1 MSLPA
6 PSGKRSLPQF
16 VSVPPSNSYA
26 PFRAYCF
33 QNISSFNTDRTPFA
47 CQAMYLNIHDL
58 PTDVLVHI
66 FSLLRGQDIARCI
79 EVSKLVLFL
88 LSHLTF
94 NKVCHCFADLVRS
107 DLYLQYTIE
116 LAQNGMV
123 DGHSHTLTTSE
134 RLQRLREYSSRFRSG
149 RFDHEDLAAHPHYVH
164 QMRNGQ
170 WNTSSVDE
178 SSQSTLHGSD
188 LRIETV
194 TAHSQDGPSDM
205 FLSVF
210 TPGSAQAG
218 TQSKRSLLRI
228 GTADEYAI
236 LITNWAID
244 GAQDLLVMT
253 ERADIAIPEHLRP
266 Q

>member
-1 MSLPA
+1 M
-6 PSGKRSLPQF
+6 
-16 VSVPPSNSYA
+16 
-26 PFRAYCF
+26 
-33 QNISSFNTDRTPFA
+33 

-66 FSLLRGQDIARCI
+66 FSLLRGQGIARCI

-149 RFDHEDLAAHPHYVH
+149 RFDHEDLTAHPHYVH
-164 QMRNGQ
+164 QMRKGQ
-170 WNTSSVDE
+170 WNASSVDE
-178 SSQSTLHGSD
+178 SSLSSLHGSD
-188 LRIETV
+188 IRIET
-194 TAHSQDGPSDM
+194 TTHSRDGPSDM

-210 TPGSAQAG
+210 TPGSAQTG
-218 TQSKRSLLRI
+218 IKSSRSLLRI
-228 GTADEYAI
+228 STADEHAI